1 MAELLKKL
9 HIKRGTTI
17 ETAKI
22 YSTTAEAGTDYIFA
36 KVDDVPA
43 FVPIGDTADSRA
55 TNGRVTKN
63 NETKAILN
71 SGKPPYTE
79 KSWTTAG
86 TYTFTVP
93 AGVVRVR
100 VAVCGGGG
108 GAGAFTTGGTGG
120 TSSFGDLIQATGGAG
135 QTGGTPNGKNG
146 TATSRNDTNVY
157 GASGFALSFNQE
169 NGKYGT
175 GGSGWHDHHV
185 SGTVR
190 SGGSGGYYSDYVTVE
205 PLKTYQITVGAAGQ
219 NRNASSDDNDSV
231 WGGSGG
237 FVLIGYGGDV

>member
-1 MAELLKKL
+1 MAELLKTL
-9 HIKRGTTI
+9 HLKQGNTT
-17 ETAKI
+17 ETAKL
-22 YSTTAEAGTDYIFA
+22 YSTTAEAGNDYMYTKIDGIEA
-36 KVDDVPA
+36 YIPV
-43 FVPIGDTADSRA
+43 GDTTDTRA
-55 TNGRVTKN
+55 TKGRIKKGG
-63 NETKAILN
+63 ETKAILN
-71 SGKPPYTE
+71 SGKPPYAE
-79 KSWTTAG
+79 QSWITAG

-108 GAGAFTTGGTGG
+108 GAGAFTIGGTGG

-146 TATSRNDTNVY
+146 TATSSNNTNVA

-169 NGKYGT
+169 NGGYGT
-175 GGSGWHDHHV
+175 GGSGWHDRHV
-185 SGTVR
+185 NGTVH
-190 SGGSGGYYSDYVTVE
+190 SGGSGGYNSDYIKVV
-205 PLKTYQITVGAAGQ
+205 PLNTYQITVGAAGQ